1 MGKCLIGRL
10 AMTAI
15 DKPKSNGYY
24 MPGRAKYYNSP
35 IRMHSCYYFTDEK
48 NEFKEVE

>member
-1 MGKCLIGRL
+1 
-10 AMTAI
+10 MTAI

-24 MPGRAKYYNSP
+24 MPGREKYYNSP
-35 IRMHSCYYFTDEK
+35 IRRHSCYYFTDEK

>member
-1 MGKCLIGRL
+1 
-10 AMTAI
+10 MTAI

-35 IRMHSCYYFTDEK
+35 IQRYSCYYFTDEK